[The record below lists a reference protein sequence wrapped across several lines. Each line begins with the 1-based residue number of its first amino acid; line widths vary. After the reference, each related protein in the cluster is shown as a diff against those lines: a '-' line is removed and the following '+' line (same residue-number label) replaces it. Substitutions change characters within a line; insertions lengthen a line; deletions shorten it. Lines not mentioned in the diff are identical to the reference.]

1 MSQRALVFTL
11 CALSVAA
18 CSGSPAPGSDPGEQ
32 QDQGSSSPADMAQAL
47 PPGTRLLRLVASD
60 YNIKPGTEGYQCQR
74 VTIPSDLY
82 ILKITPVS
90 PNGVHHEVLAIDP
103 GSSPDGMS
111 SCGALDPSWTTLFA
125 SGVGSPSL
133 TMPKGIAFKVAAGSK
148 IVLDLHLFNARPTE
162 SITGTAAVDVLVAD
176 SNEGY
181 QLAALPFIG
190 PLAFTIPAASRSV
203 SASCTMSNDTEFF
216 AVFPHMHTTG
226 QHMKITA
233 GKTVVWDQDYNFTE
247 QKFGQFPDWN
257 GPEKVA
263 LKKGEKISVTCT
275 YTQEGVGK
283 KFGDSTTDEMCFA
296 ISYVTPA
303 ITTFMGTPFCAF

>member
-1 MSQRALVFTL
+1 MSQRALAFTL
-11 CALSVAA
+11 CALSVVA

-47 PPGTRLLRLVASD
+47 PPGTRMLRLVASD

-203 SASCTMSNDTEFF
+203 SASPCATISSSCPRTTASLVSARSASEHLARNSFRQLNNLADQAD
-216 AVFPHMHTTG
+216 AVMVNFPHLFNFLPVASTARSARNTGVVSKRLRAGWTTLG
-226 QHMKITA
+226 LA
-233 GKTVVWDQDYNFTE
+233 
-247 QKFGQFPDWN
+247 
-257 GPEKVA
+257 
-263 LKKGEKISVTCT
+263 
-275 YTQEGVGK
+275 
-283 KFGDSTTDEMCFA
+283 
-296 ISYVTPA
+296 PA
-303 ITTFMGTPFCAF
+303 RPPMLPAPRP